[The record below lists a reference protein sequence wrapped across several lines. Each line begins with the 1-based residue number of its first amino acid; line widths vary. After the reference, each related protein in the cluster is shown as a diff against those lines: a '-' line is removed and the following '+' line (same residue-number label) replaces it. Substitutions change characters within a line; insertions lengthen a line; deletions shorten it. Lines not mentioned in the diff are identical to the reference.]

1 MPEHRLKKVT
11 QTDLSE
17 SLISPDKTFAAA
29 VMPYVQI
36 ARIDHWFK
44 NVFMLLGVLLALFYD
59 PSSLE
64 LSQIPILI
72 VGLLVTCVVASSNYV
87 INEFLDGPLDRL
99 HPTKKTRPAAQGLVE
114 LRFVLVEWLSL
125 AAIGI
130 FVAFQINIVFG
141 FAALVFWMMGC
152 LYNIR
157 PIRLKDI
164 PYLDVVSE
172 AFNNPLR
179 LLMGWSLLIPDRMPP
194 VSLVFSFWFA
204 AAFFMAT
211 KRFAEYRKINDPEL
225 AGLYRSSFRHY
236 DAEKLL
242 ISMMYYVTF
251 GALFI
256 GIFIVRYKL
265 ELILCVPFVAGF
277 FAYYLRLALEEDS
290 PVQAPE
296 KLYKNRGFLYYS
308 IFCAVIFVITM
319 LIEIPVLYDFFNV
332 EAARLEPLWRLHS

>member
-1 MPEHRLKKVT
+1 
-11 QTDLSE
+11 
-17 SLISPDKTFAAA
+17 
-29 VMPYVQI
+29 MPYVQI

-44 NVFMLLGVLLALFYD
+44 NVFMLFGVLLALFYD
-59 PSSLE
+59 PSSLA
-64 LSQIPILI
+64 LSEILI
-72 VGLLVTCVVASSNYV
+72 VLVGLLVTCVVASSNYV
-87 INEFLDGPLDRL
+87 INEYLDGPLDRL
-99 HPTKKTRPAAQGLVE
+99 HPTKKTRPAALGLVSG
-114 LRFVLVEWLSL
+114 RIVVVQWLAL

-141 FAALVFWMMGC
+141 ITAFVFWMMGC

-157 PIRLKDI
+157 PMRLKDI
-164 PYLDVVSE
+164 PYLDVISE

-179 LLMGWSLLIPDRMPP
+179 LVMGWSLLIPYRLPP

-211 KRFAEYRKINDPEL
+211 KRFAEYRNINDPEL
-225 AGLYRSSFRHY
+225 AGSYRSSFRHY
-236 DAEKLL
+236 DADKLL

-277 FAYYLRLALEEDS
+277 FAYYLRLALQDDS

-308 IFCAVIFVITM
+308 IFCAVAFVTTM
-319 LIEIPVLYDFFNV
+319 LIEIPALYDFFNV